1 MEKPDRR
8 IIPLMIAVLVV
19 SLAWALIW
27 AIAPRKSPYLF
38 YIELVMY
45 LLTIVYGLV
54 VGLLSSKLEYS
65 VIKPSVTKSASPQLF
80 VMDVWL
86 GGYACAAFG
95 MWLLY
100 GLMK

>member
-27 AIAPRKSPYLF
+27 AIAPRESPYLF
-38 YIELVMY
+38 YVELVMY

-80 VMDVWL
+80 AMDVWL

-95 MWLLY
+95 VWLLY